1 MTKTA
6 TFAFRGESITPGGLL
21 PDKLD
26 LFNKLKDRD
35 IRPVVSFNAE
45 AAFSSE
51 GVESHDLLN
60 ESDTSA
66 AGITPREEVGVI
78 VNRLD
83 RSVKLDNMPDD
94 WRANMPPVANNNT
107 LRSLAFRKHRV
118 QAEILEPFNA
128 GIPTAL
134 VESIVDVDVFL
145 QAYPAKEYIIKPTSG
160 TFGKG
165 VIRVKA
171 SEVMQ
176 QFSDPESFGKMII
189 QPAYD
194 FSFDLP
200 DTIKPFDEQAR
211 EGFEAVA
218 KGDMAKEIRMYGM
231 HSPDATIVYP
241 VLRGLKDGVDYWAA
255 IDPDSVPEH
264 VTDRSRDIIQR
275 IAHETGSRAVYSA
288 LDIGY
293 GSLDGGDPEFKE
305 IEFNG
310 RMPYLFDKEK
320 HVAVAGIL
328 RDRLADQIAASAHA
342 EDDTI

>member
-21 PDKLD
+21 PDKKD
-26 LFNKLKDRD
+26 LFDKLRDRD
-35 IRPVVSFNAE
+35 VQPIVSLGAE
-45 AAFSSE
+45 AAFTPD
-51 GVESHDLLN
+51 GVISHDLVN
-60 ESDTSA
+60 ESDLRA
-66 AGITPREEVGVI
+66 VGVTPREDVGVI
-78 VNRLD
+78 INRLD
-83 RSVKLDNMPDD
+83 RSVKLDDMPDS
-94 WRANMPPVANNNT
+94 WRDDMPPVANNNT

-118 QAEILEPFNA
+118 QSEILEPLDA

-134 VESIVDVDVFL
+134 IESIVDVDVFL
-145 QAYPAKEYIIKPTSG
+145 QAYPAKEYVIKPTSG

-165 VIRVKA
+165 VVHVKA

-176 QFSDPESFGKMII
+176 QFADPEIFGKMII

-194 FSFDLP
+194 FSLDLP
-200 DTIKPFDEQAR
+200 DSIRPYDEKAKAD
-211 EGFEAVA
+211 FEAVA

-231 HSPDATIVYP
+231 YSPDATVVYP
-241 VLRGLKDGVDYWAA
+241 VLRGLKDGTDYWAA
-255 IDPDSVPEH
+255 IDPDSVPEQ
-264 VTDRSRDIIQR
+264 VTNRSRDIIAR

-293 GSLDGGDPEFKE
+293 GSLDGADPEFKE

-310 RMPYLFDKEK
+310 RMPYLFGKDK

-328 RDRLADQIAASAHA
+328 RDHLADQITASANA